1 MTFQNKINFT
11 DDKLISVLEYL
22 KTTTK
27 PIILFGAGIVG
38 FYTNKIF
45 QNNGIPITCFCDD
58 SIDKQRNG
66 YLGHACLSL
75 KDVAEKYPDACI
87 IPTLANSENIIAK
100 MKLLSEHFEIIYL
113 GTVDIC
119 DEIPTDIA
127 FVKSHIDEIESVYNL
142 LEDDLSKQV
151 LVNIVNY
158 KLSRDTTLTRAI
170 KSKRMYFEPDII
182 SLTNDEIFVDTGAF
196 VGDTIQQFITF
207 LTESIS
213 TPQYKKI
220 IALEPDSEN
229 FTKLENRIKENNW
242 KNIFCYKK
250 GAWNEQKNL
259 TFSEGLDCGST
270 VCTESTT
277 HTHTHT
283 HTHTQ
288 VTTKTTIIDADTL
301 DNIIGEDKA
310 TFIKMDIEGAE
321 LNAILGCVSVIKKHK
336 PKLAISVYHKK
347 EDIYSIPLLL
357 KQLVPSYRLYL
368 RHYTDTAADT
378 VLYAVQ

>member
-1 MTFQNKINFT
+1 
-11 DDKLISVLEYL
+11 
-22 KTTTK
+22 
-27 PIILFGAGIVG
+27 
-38 FYTNKIF
+38 
-45 QNNGIPITCFCDD
+45 
-58 SIDKQRNG
+58 
-66 YLGHACLSL
+66 
-75 KDVAEKYPDACI
+75 
-87 IPTLANSENIIAK
+87 

-119 DEIPTDIA
+119 DETPTDIV
-127 FVKSHIDEIESVYNL
+127 FVKNHIDEIESVYNL

-151 LVNIVNY
+151 LVNIINY

-182 SLTNDEIFVDTGAF
+182 HLTNDEIFVDTGAF
-196 VGDTIQQFITF
+196 IGDTIQQFITF
-207 LTESIS
+207 LSES
-213 TPQYKKI
+213 TNTTQYKKI

-229 FTKLENRIKENNW
+229 FKKLENRIKENNW
-242 KNIFCYKK
+242 KNIFCHKN

-259 TFSEGLDCGST
+259 IFSEGLDCGST
-270 VCTESTT
+270 ICIENT
-277 HTHTHT
+277 T

-288 VTTKTTIIDADTL
+288 VTTRTTIIEANTL

-321 LNAILGCVSVIKKHK
+321 LNAIRGCVSVIVKHK

-347 EDIYSIPLLL
+347 EDIYAIPLLL
-357 KQLVPSYRLYL
+357 KQLVPSYHFYL

>member
-1 MTFQNKINFT
+1 MTFQNKINFIN
-11 DDKLISVLEYL
+11 DKLKSTIEYL

-45 QNNGIPITCFCDD
+45 QSNGISITCFCDD
-58 SIDKQRNG
+58 DSDKQRNG
-66 YLGHACLSL
+66 YLGHTCLSL
-75 KDVAEKYPDACI
+75 QDVVAKYPDACI
-87 IPTLANSENIIAK
+87 LPTLANSENIIAK
-100 MKLLSEHFEIIYL
+100 MKLSSEHFEIIYL

-119 DEIPTDIA
+119 DEIPTDSTFI
-127 FVKSHIDEIESVYNL
+127 KNHINEIENVYNL
-142 LEDDLSKQV
+142 LEDTLSKQV
-151 LVNIVNY
+151 LVNIINY
-158 KLSRDTTLTRAI
+158 KLNRDVAYTKSI
-170 KSKRMYFEPDII
+170 KSKKMYFEPDII

-196 VGDTIQQFITF
+196 IGDTVQQFITF
-207 LTESIS
+207 QSEQTKN
-213 TPQYKKI
+213 THYKKI

-242 KNIFCYKK
+242 QNIFCYKN
-250 GAWNEQKNL
+250 GAWNERKNL

-270 VCTESTT
+270 ICRENCNT
-277 HTHTHT
+277 HS
-283 HTHTQ
+283 Q
-288 VTTKTTIIDADTL
+288 VISRVTTIETNTL

-321 LNAILGCVSVIKKHK
+321 LNAIQGCASVLVRDK

-347 EDIYSIPLLL
+347 EDIYDIPLLL
-357 KQLVPSYRLYL
+357 KQLVPSYHFYL

-378 VLYAVQ
+378 VLYAIP